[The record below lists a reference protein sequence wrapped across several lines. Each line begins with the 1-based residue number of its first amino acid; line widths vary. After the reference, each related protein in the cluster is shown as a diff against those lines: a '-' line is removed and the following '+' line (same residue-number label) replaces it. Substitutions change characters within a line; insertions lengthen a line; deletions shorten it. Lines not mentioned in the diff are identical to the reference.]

1 MAERIKEQ
9 MNVSE
14 RRACK
19 VIGQSRM
26 TQRYKTTQSDKDKA
40 LTAEI
45 LTLAARHKRYG
56 YRMIT
61 AKLRQD
67 GWVVNHKRVQRIWQ
81 KEGLQVPYRR
91 KFKKAMGS
99 SANSC
104 SVKKTEYPNHVWT
117 YDFVSDQTEDGRK
130 LRLLTVLDEFTRE
143 SPAIEVARS
152 MPAGDV
158 ISVLDYLFMI
168 RGVPKLIRSDNGSE
182 FIAHSITRWLYD
194 QGVETIHIAP
204 GSPWENG
211 YIESFNGKF
220 RDEVL
225 NRELFYSVKEAKVIV
240 EDWRMEYNHHRPH
253 SSLGYKT
260 PAEFAAS
267 CIASAPPTA
276 PLQQCTTG
284 QGDNPLIAGGT

>member
-1 MAERIKEQ
+1 

-26 TQRYKTTQSDKDKA
+26 TQRYKTTQPDKDKA
-40 LTAEI
+40 LTTEI

-104 SVKKTEYPNHVWT
+104 SVRKAEYPNHVWT

-143 SPAIEVARS
+143 SLAIEVARS

-158 ISVLDYLFMI
+158 ISVLDYLFML
-168 RGVPKLIRSDNGSE
+168 RGVPKFIRSDNGPE

-194 QGVETIHIAP
+194 QGIEAIHIAP